1 MLTLF
6 RKNNDDQPILTEYKQ
21 YAGLRLLS
29 FFIICFAIIG
39 IGMGLYA
46 IYNNIYTTITRAE
59 VSLIADPTLS
69 QEAVDFDKYDKVK
82 QAWDERLNAGAVEL
96 KKDPFSAAT
105 STPNAELR

>member
-1 MLTLF
+1 MLTLL
-6 RKNNDDQPILTEYKQ
+6 RKNKEKNIILTEYKQ

-29 FFIICFAIIG
+29 FFIIGIAIIG
-39 IGMGLYA
+39 ISIGLYV

-69 QEAVDFDKYDKVK
+69 QEAVDFEKYDKVK
-82 QAWDERLNAGAVEL
+82 QAWDERLNAKTIEI

-105 STPNAELR
+105 STAIK

>member
-1 MLTLF
+1 MLTLL
-6 RKNNDDQPILTEYKQ
+6 RKNSQKEPILNEYKQ

-29 FFIICFAIIG
+29 FFIIGISIIG
-39 IGMGLYA
+39 MGVGLYA

-69 QEAVDFDKYDKVK
+69 QEAVDFEKYDKVK
-82 QAWDERLNAGAVEL
+82 KAWDERLNAKTVEI

-105 STPNAELR
+105 STAIK